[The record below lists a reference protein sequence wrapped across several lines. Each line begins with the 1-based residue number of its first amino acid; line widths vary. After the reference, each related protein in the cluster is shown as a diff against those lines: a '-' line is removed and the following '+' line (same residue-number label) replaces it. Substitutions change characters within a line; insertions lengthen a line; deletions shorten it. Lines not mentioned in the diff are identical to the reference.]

1 MTMSRNLERLR
12 SAVFA
17 ECWAILPEK
26 LEAIIGVIEASTAED
41 CAAAAKAMA
50 NPAAKLTVIDGVPVI
65 PVLGVIAKRMNL
77 FHAISGGTS
86 IEAIDRMFDE
96 AMAMD
101 APGIVLNI
109 ESPGG
114 AVSGTPEFAAKIRA
128 AAESS
133 DKVIVAYAD
142 SLAASG
148 AYWIGS
154 QANVFM
160 ASSAAEVGSIGVIA
174 SITDPTRAMRNA
186 GYDETII
193 RSSELKAPGAGPIT
207 PRQQSS
213 IQAKVQTYYAMFKDA
228 VVAGRPD
235 LDIESV
241 ATGETWIGKDAIAA
255 GLVDSLGSLMDAVAT
270 VRKNDH

>member
-1 MTMSRNLERLR
+1 MSRNIERIR
-12 SAVFA
+12 NAVFQ
-17 ECWAILPEK
+17 ECWAIQREK
-26 LEAIIGVIEASTAED
+26 FDAILGVIESSTAED
-41 CAAAAKAMA
+41 CAAAAKVMS
-50 NPAAKLTVIDGVPVI
+50 NPKSQLEVIDGVPVI
-65 PVLGVIAKRMNL
+65 PIRGVIAKRMNM

-96 AMAMD
+96 AIAMD

-114 AVSGTPEFAAKIRA
+114 AVSGTQEFADKVRE

-133 DKVIVAYAD
+133 DKLIVAYAD

-154 QANVFM
+154 QANTFI
-160 ASSAAEVGSIGVIA
+160 ASRAAEVGSIGVIA

-193 RSSELKAPGAGPIT
+193 RSSELKAPGAGPMT
-207 PRQQSS
+207 PRQENS
-213 IQAKVQTYYAMFKDA
+213 IRAKIETYYGMFKDA
-228 VVAGRPD
+228 VVAGRGSI
-235 LDIESV
+235 DIDAA
-241 ATGETWIGKDAIAA
+241 ATGETWIGN
-255 GLVDSLGSLMDAVAT
+255 DAVAMGLIDGIGSLASAVAM
-270 VRKNDH
+270 VRKNRH